1 MSDLGLEI
9 CREDLLFFSGGD
21 GFWSV
26 GAWTGKGGEFK
37 VGATDVD
44 SLYRG
49 NENQLNPS
57 SNDCYLEGQGT

>member
-1 MSDLGLEI
+1 M
-9 CREDLLFFSGGD
+9 LFFSGGD

-26 GAWTGKGGEFK
+26 GAWTGKGGEFE

-44 SLYRG
+44 SLYSG
-49 NENQLNPS
+49 NENLLNPS